1 MSGRLTKKFFM
12 SLPEGLYL
20 VSGVGDAPGQPAFGE
35 TVSAIM
41 EREAQWQRIL
51 NARINN
57 RLCDVFQSSAN
68 YMKYTLAIRYRRE
81 RN

>member
-1 MSGRLTKKFFM
+1 M